1 MRLGIRKRLSLPALG
16 VMVGTIGL
24 LAAGCGSSTPTGPA
38 NLAKNQTLTIPIN
51 MTGSADFSSL
61 DPDLCPDTTCAQIV
75 QYVFGGGMF
84 AQDAN
89 LNVEKWDAKSYDV
102 SSDGS
107 TYTIHLKDNL
117 RFSNGDPVTAADY
130 AYSINRSANPCL
142 ASSLSSYVGAI
153 KDAATFS
160 SENCKDG
167 VISAGDGQTS
177 PVIQTLIG
185 TSLVAVDNKTLKIT
199 LEAPAAYFLADMSFA
214 TTFYALPEKLVGS
227 DITSAKWL
235 DSIVAD
241 SAHPTGQGGAGP
253 YYVSFWDHS
262 TAIKLKANPNWWGY
276 VKGTHP
282 YIQEI
287 DFPFFSN
294 GDTIYTAYQAGQY
307 DYAAISPS
315 TLVEQGRNDA
325 DFHEITQLVETY
337 LGINNTKAPFDN
349 ADAREAVCLAI
360 NRDQLNT
367 AILKNTVSP
376 LWSAIPKGM
385 PGYLAN
391 AKGPDGVTATTG
403 DVDKAKAHWTKY
415 VASLNGAPVPT
426 IQLLYNPS
434 NATRKAFWEGV
445 VAQINQAL
453 GTSVTTT
460 TLPGSQWVKALE
472 KGTYQIAR
480 MGWAADYPDPQDFLT
495 TMFTTD
501 SSVYAGQGTADTTP
515 ALHKADIEPDATK
528 RAQAYADAHQK
539 LLDVAAVCPLY
550 QNKSQY
556 KLRTYVHG
564 LTVNAETYFGL
575 DSTVN
580 AYITSH

>member
-1 MRLGIRKRLSLPALG
+1 MRLGLRKLSLSGLAVTMG
-16 VMVGTIGL
+16 AFAL
-24 LAAGCGSSTPTGPA
+24 LASGCGSSTAKGPA
-38 NLAKNQTLTIPIN
+38 NLAKDQILTIPIN
-51 MTGSADFSSL
+51 MTGSADFTSL
-61 DPDLCPDTTCAQIV
+61 DPDLCPDTTCAQQI
-75 QYVFGGGMF
+75 QFIFGGGMF
-84 AQDAN
+84 ALDAN

-102 SSDGS
+102 SSDGL

-117 RFSNGDPVTAADY
+117 KYSNGDPVTAADY
-130 AYSINRSANPCL
+130 AYSISRSANPCV
-142 ASSLSSYVGAI
+142 ASPQSSYVASI

-160 SENCKDG
+160 AETCKDG
-167 VISAGDGQTS
+167 VISAADGQTS
-177 PVIQTLIG
+177 PVIQTLVG
-185 TSLVAVDNKTLKIT
+185 DSLVATDSKTLKIT
-199 LEAPAAYFLADMSFA
+199 LQAPAAYFLAEM
-214 TTFYALPEKLVGS
+214 TFPNYYPIQQKLVGS
-227 DITSAKWL
+227 DITSEKWL
-235 DSIVAD
+235 DQLTQGT
-241 SAHPTGQGGAGP
+241 TGQGGSGP

-287 DFPFFSN
+287 DWPFFAG

-315 TLVEQGRNDA
+315 TLVDQARSDA
-325 DFHEITQLVETY
+325 DFHEQTQLVETY
-337 LGINNTKAPFDN
+337 LGINNKVAPFDN
-349 ADAREAVCLAI
+349 ADAREAVCLSI

-391 AKGPDGVTATTG
+391 AHGPDGVTATTG
-403 DVDKAKAHWTKY
+403 DQTKAKAHWQAY
-415 VASLNGAPVPT
+415 VASLNGAPVPAISLT
-426 IQLLYNPS
+426 YNQS
-434 NATRKAFWEGV
+434 TATRKAFYEGL

-453 GTSVTTT
+453 GTNITTTVTT
-460 TLPGSQWVKALE
+460 GSAWVSALE

-515 ALHKADIEPDATK
+515 ALHAADTEPDKAK
-528 RAQAYADAHQK
+528 REAAYDAAHQK

-550 QNKSQY
+550 QNKTQF
-556 KLRTYVHG
+556 KIRTYVHG
-564 LTVNAETYFGL
+564 LTQNAETYFGL
-575 DSTVN
+575 DSIVN
-580 AYITSH
+580 TYIENH

>member
-1 MRLGIRKRLSLPALG
+1 MRLGFRKLSLPSLFG
-16 VMVGTIGL
+16 VLGTIAL
-24 LAAGCGSSTPTGPA
+24 LSAGCGSSSPTGPA
-38 NLAKNQTLTIPIN
+38 NLAKDQILTIPIN

-75 QYVFGGGMF
+75 QFVFGGGMF

-89 LNVEKWDAKSYDV
+89 LGVEKWDAKSYDV

-117 RFSNGDPVTAADY
+117 KYSNGDPVKAADY
-130 AYSINRSANPCL
+130 AYSIDRAANPCV

-153 KDAATFS
+153 KDAATLS
-160 SENCKDG
+160 AETCKDG
-167 VISAGDGQTS
+167 VISAADGQTS
-177 PVIQTLIG
+177 PVIQTLVG
-185 TSLVAVDNKTLKIT
+185 DSLVAVDDKTLKIT
-199 LEAPAAYFLADMSFA
+199 LQAPAAYFLADLSFA
-214 TTFYALPEKLVGS
+214 STFYPIQKSLVGS

-235 DSIVAD
+235 DHLAD
-241 SAHPTGQGGAGP
+241 GATGQGGAGP

-262 TAIKLKANPNWWGY
+262 TAIKLKANPHWWGY

-307 DYAAISPS
+307 DYSAISPS
-315 TLVEQGRNDA
+315 TLVEQARSDP

-385 PGYLAN
+385 PGYLAT

-403 DVDKAKAHWTKY
+403 DADKAKAHWQKY

-426 IQLLYNPS
+426 VQLLYNPS

-453 GTSVTTT
+453 GTNFTTT

-515 ALHKADIEPDATK
+515 ALHKADVELDAK
-528 RAQAYADAHQK
+528 ARAAAYDDAHQK

-550 QNKSQY
+550 QNKAQF
-556 KLRTYVHG
+556 KIRTYVHG
-564 LTVNAETYFGL
+564 LTINAETYFGL
-575 DSTVN
+575 DSILNTYVVN
-580 AYITSH
+580 H